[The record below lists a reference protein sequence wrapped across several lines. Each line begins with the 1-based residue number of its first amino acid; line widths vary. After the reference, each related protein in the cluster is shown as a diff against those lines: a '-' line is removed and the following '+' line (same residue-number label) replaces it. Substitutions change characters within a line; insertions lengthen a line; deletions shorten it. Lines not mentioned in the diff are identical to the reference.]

1 MSSEYLK
8 GFAVGIVAVFVC
20 VAIGIL
26 IGKLIHKENK
36 GRYDERQQKERGR
49 AFKVGF
55 IAYVICT
62 LSAMFLDAYG
72 VTAKIEQ
79 AYIYLMVLLV
89 PLLVFVLVCIWRD
102 AYFQMGENKK
112 RFFIFGVFALILNV
126 LGFIQNR
133 NNISLIACAF
143 LIITF
148 LNIIAKVIVEHFK
161 EKKLTDEDEAITGER
176 SVSEGK

>member
-8 GFAVGIVAVFVC
+8 GFTIGITTVFVLA
-20 VAIGIL
+20 AIGII
-26 IGKLIHKENK
+26 IGKLINK
-36 GRYDERQQKERGR
+36 QNKNKYDERQLKERGR
-49 AFKVGF
+49 AFKAGF
-55 IAYVICT
+55 VAYVICT
-62 LSAMFLDAYG
+62 LCAMFLDVYEVIAN
-72 VTAKIEQ
+72 IEQ

-112 RFFIFGVFALILNV
+112 RFFIFGVLALILNV
-126 LGFIQNR
+126 VAFIQNK

-148 LNIIAKVIVEHFK
+148 LNIIAKIIVEHIK
-161 EKKLTDEDEAITGER
+161 EKKAEEE
-176 SVSEGK
+176 

>member
-36 GRYDERQQKERGR
+36 GKYDERQQKERGR
-49 AFKVGF
+49 AFKIGF

-62 LSAMFLDAYG
+62 LLAMFLDVYEI
-72 VTAKIEQ
+72 TANIEQ

-112 RFFIFGVFALILNV
+112 RFFIFGVLALILNV
-126 LGFIQNR
+126 VAFIQNR

-161 EKKLTDEDEAITGER
+161 EKKLAAEDATVAGGT